1 MLLACIYAGL
11 PFAGID
17 ISALGAVVIG
27 FFLNT
32 SSYYGEIFRAGIE
45 SIPRGQ
51 MEAARRISLTKAE
64 AIP

>member
-1 MLLACIYAGL
+1 MLLAWIYAGL

-17 ISALGAVVIG
+17 IFALGAVAIG
-27 FFLNT
+27 FFLTT

-51 MEAARRISLTKAE
+51 MEAARRMGLTKAE